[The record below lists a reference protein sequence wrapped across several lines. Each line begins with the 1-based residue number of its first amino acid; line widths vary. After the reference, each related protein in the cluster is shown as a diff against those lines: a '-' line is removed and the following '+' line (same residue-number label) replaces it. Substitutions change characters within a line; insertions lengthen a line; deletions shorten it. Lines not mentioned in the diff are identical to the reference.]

1 MDALQGFENSQVQQ
15 TIYSQ
20 TVKFVSLPEDDD
32 NMAHAYIDTDCFG
45 RILEGLQDMPVMI
58 VTISGEYRTGKT
70 FLLNLMAT
78 YLEHMTNVRAAF
90 LQPIAFKFIILRMC
104 GGICVCYFNRMKS
117 ERRACLSFTEKL
129 DDFKSLDKKLLN
141 SVKKV
146 SPN

>member
-1 MDALQGFENSQVQQ
+1 MDAHQGFENSQVQQ

-32 NMAHAYIDTDCFG
+32 NMAHACIDTDSFG

-90 LQPIAFKFIILRMC
+90 LQPIAFKFLIIIENVWGNLW
-104 GGICVCYFNRMKS
+104 
-117 ERRACLSFTEKL
+117 
-129 DDFKSLDKKLLN
+129 LLFQ
-141 SVKKV
+141 
-146 SPN
+146 